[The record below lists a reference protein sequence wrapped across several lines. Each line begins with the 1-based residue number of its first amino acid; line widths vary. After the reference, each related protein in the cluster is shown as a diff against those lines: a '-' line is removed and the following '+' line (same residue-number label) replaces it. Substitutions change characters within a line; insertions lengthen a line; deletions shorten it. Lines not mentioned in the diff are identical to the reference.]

1 MPLITSSKLAERIK
15 SDAPELLK
23 SLPQWVLWRYQ
34 QIAGKEKPKKPPFQ
48 VTGRAASVDDPRT
61 WSSYQQAMTVLDT
74 SGYQGVGFMLQGGI
88 VAIDLDNCLV
98 EVDGVRRI
106 TKAAKK
112 VFDLAHSYT
121 EVSPSGKGL
130 HIFLRGHL
138 PQVNGQ
144 PQDGMRYGN
153 SEMYEAKRYITIT
166 GQLVG
171 QEREI
176 REDQEAIN
184 RIYELLKAPERD
196 QLRPEQE
203 RRSYKPILSNDDA
216 AVIRKA
222 SGARNGAKFTR
233 LYQGDATSYRSPSE
247 AHLALIAML
256 VYWTNGDTAQIER
269 IFKSSVMY
277 VQDEELQSKWNERH
291 RADGATYG
299 QITIEKA
306 ARTSRQM

>member
-1 MPLITSSKLAERIK
+1 LVTNSELTEQIDSSVP
-15 SDAPELLK
+15 SLLK
-23 SLPQWVLWRYQ
+23 SLPQWVIWRYQ
-34 QIAGKEKPKKPPFQ
+34 QVAGKEKPKKPPFQ
-48 VTGRAASVDDPRT
+48 VTGRAAGVDDPRT
-61 WSSYQQAMTVLDT
+61 WSGYWQAIAALDT
-74 SGYQGVGFMLQGGI
+74 GNYQGVGFMLRGGI
-88 VAIDLDNCLV
+88 VAIDLDNCLM

-106 TKAAKK
+106 TKTAKK
-112 VFDLAHSYT
+112 IFDLAHSYT

-138 PQVNGQ
+138 PPVNGQ
-144 PQDGMRYGN
+144 PQDGMRCGH
-153 SEMYEAKRYITIT
+153 SEMYEARRYITIT

-184 RIYELLKAPERD
+184 HIYEFLKAPERE
-196 QLRPEQE
+196 QPRPQQNQ
-203 RRSYKPILSNDDA
+203 RSYKPVLSNDDA

-222 SGARNGAKFTR
+222 SRAGNGDKFTR
-233 LYQGDATSYRSPSE
+233 LYQGDIASYRSPSE

-256 VYWTNGDTAQIER
+256 MYWTNGDLAQVER

-277 VQDEELQSKWNERH
+277 LQDEELQSKWNERH

-299 QITIEKA
+299 QMTIEKA
-306 ARTSRQM
+306 VRTSRQM